1 MKDTVAEMKNNL
13 QGIRSKADE
22 AENQINN
29 LEYKDG
35 KNPQTQQQKRNRI
48 QKKKK

>member
-29 LEYKDG
+29 LEYQEE
-35 KNPQTQQQKRNRI
+35 KNTQAKE
-48 QKKKK
+48 